1 MEIASNILLFTIGL
15 ILLVISSNWLIQS
28 SVKLS
33 FLLKLTPLFI
43 GAVLIAFGTSAPE
56 AGVGIMAA
64 LRNQKGIA
72 LGNILGSNIAN
83 IGLILGLCAFLK
95 PLKVDKGIFKREM
108 PFLFLSVI
116 LFYFLSRDLVLSRFD
131 GIIFIVTFIIFCCTS
146 FYGAKRPGDTD
157 EVKHFKLNK
166 FFDKITAYPGV
177 LLIVLLSLAGIVF
190 GADLMVRGG
199 VVLARAFGLTPWFIG
214 ITVFALGTSL
224 PELATSLTASFKK
237 VPSIGVG
244 NIVGSN
250 ICNILFILGIVALIR
265 PISLDPSILRFEIPA
280 LVFFTLILFTVMR
293 TGYRISRIEG
303 LVMFLG
309 YLGFLVSLVIKRI

>member
-1 MEIASNILLFTIGL
+1 MEITVSIVLFILGLTLLIIG
-15 ILLVISSNWLIQS
+15 SNWLIQS

-72 LGNILGSNIAN
+72 LSNIIGSNIAN
-83 IGLILGLCAFLK
+83 IGLILGLCALLR
-95 PLKVDKGIFKREM
+95 PLKVDKGIFQREM

-116 LFYFLSRDLVLSRFD
+116 LFYFLSRDLVISRFD
-131 GIIFIVTFIIFCCTS
+131 GIIFIATFIIFCCTS
-146 FYGAKRPGDTD
+146 FYGSKGSFDADG
-157 EVKHFKLNK
+157 VKGFKLNNFLNK
-166 FFDKITAYPGV
+166 LTAYPGV
-177 LLIVLLSLAGIVF
+177 LLIILLSLAGIVF

-199 VVLARAFGLTPWFIG
+199 VVLAKELGLTPWFIG
-214 ITVFALGTSL
+214 ITIFALGTSL

-237 VPSIGVG
+237 VPSISVG

-250 ICNILFILGIVALIR
+250 ICNILLILGVVALIQ
-265 PISLDPSILRFEIPA
+265 PIDLDSSILRFEVPA
-280 LVFFTLILFTVMR
+280 LAFFTLILFTVMR
-293 TGYRISRIEG
+293 IRYRISRMEG
-303 LVMFLG
+303 LAMVLG
-309 YLGFLVSLVIKRI
+309 YLGFLVVLITKRI